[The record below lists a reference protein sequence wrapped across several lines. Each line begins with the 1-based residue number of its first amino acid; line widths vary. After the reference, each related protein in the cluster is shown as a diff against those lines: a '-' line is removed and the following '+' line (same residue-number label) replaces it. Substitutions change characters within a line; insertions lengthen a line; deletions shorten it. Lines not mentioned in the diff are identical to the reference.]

1 MANSIG
7 NTKVISF
14 INLKGGVGKTTIS
27 ANVAAM
33 LANQEKRVLYIDLD
47 PQSNGSLL
55 FLDTAKYKELDSETD
70 NKTIFQMFA
79 EEIKR
84 DETKKAFDLTS
95 VIQKNAGN
103 INGLDV
109 IPSSLRLFDIQ
120 DKLVEFK
127 RYYVSAVDIL
137 YNCLC
142 ARYEESNKNNY
153 HYIIIDCPPN
163 IGLITQ
169 NALIMSDY
177 YLVPVFLDEFS
188 SWGLNKV
195 NECVEKLRNIKP
207 SCDIELLGIIYSK
220 VRNPNKKENEQYL
233 KIYEQWEK
241 DFKAKNNGKYIFNQK
256 ISDLDVIRKAE
267 NNHKPLL
274 TYDKNCASYK
284 EFESL
289 TQEILNKVEPPKNN
303 TIY

>member
-109 IPSSLRLFDIQ
+109 TPSSLRLFDIQ

-169 NALIMSDY
+169 NALAMSDY

-241 DFKAKNNGKYIFNQK
+241 DFATENNSKYIFNQK

-289 TQEILNKVEPPKNN
+289 TQEILNKVEPPKSKK
-303 TIY
+303 